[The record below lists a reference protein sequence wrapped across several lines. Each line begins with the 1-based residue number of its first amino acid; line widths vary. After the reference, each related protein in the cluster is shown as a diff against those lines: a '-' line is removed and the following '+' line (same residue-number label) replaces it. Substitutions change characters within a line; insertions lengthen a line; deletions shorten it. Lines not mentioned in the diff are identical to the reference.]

1 MNPRQAVVECE
12 TAHRG
17 KGKSAYASLKEEDSA
32 SFGDLVFGNR
42 RDENI
47 VAACVKAHG
56 EFVVKAV
63 VLALNL
69 VSQEGHLEGEVLAV
83 GGTTLNELGE
93 VGLLKATE
101 PHGDT
106 ATTVVGINHIDDGGL
121 TVFALDTCL
130 ERLNDVAR
138 VEGVEFG
145 LDAVTVRINRRSARR
160 CVFGHFCEECFDF
173 VHVFAHFFHL
183 VCLSSVLLLGQH

>member
-1 MNPRQAVVECE
+1 MPRCPTTGSFTEKRVFNPQSITLPAAGGGLFSMNPRQAVVECE
-12 TAHRG
+12 TAQRG

-69 VSQEGHLEGEVLAV
+69 VAQEGHLEGFSC
-83 GGTTLNELGE
+83 
-93 VGLLKATE
+93 
-101 PHGDT
+101 P
-106 ATTVVGINHIDDGGL
+106 
-121 TVFALDTCL
+121 
-130 ERLNDVAR
+130 ERYL
-138 VEGVEFG
+138 
-145 LDAVTVRINRRSARR
+145 
-160 CVFGHFCEECFDF
+160 
-173 VHVFAHFFHL
+173 L
-183 VCLSSVLLLGQH
+183 VCFSSGSWVRGDRP